1 MPSSG
6 SPPVLLSHLRW
17 PLLPASCCFSRSH
30 GAPVTLCLAAG
41 TYELDQPLRLNSQHD
56 RMVIQGCGGAVTL
69 RGVGEKFAEGLVVL
83 TGAAGVTLRGITLIP
98 QGTIVKPDLFNS
110 LMVRLEFALPQAGD
124 AIRVLQEV
132 LKDRFAMSPPRQPV
146 HLRMN
151 DSHRLRCSNHSFAK
165 SGPMAARA
173 ASVA

>member
-1 MPSSG
+1 
-6 SPPVLLSHLRW
+6 
-17 PLLPASCCFSRSH
+17 
-30 GAPVTLCLAAG
+30 
-41 TYELDQPLRLNSQHD
+41 
-56 RMVIQGCGGAVTL
+56 MVIQGCGGAVTL

-151 DSHRLRCSNHSFAK
+151 DWHRLRCSNHSFAK
-165 SGPMAARA
+165 SVILGEIPTFSTISVEPGRSFSVPQRPLCCHRDRA
-173 ASVA
+173 PLF